1 MLNRCLLDH
10 AYSLPQKS
18 QDPNISSS
26 DSDASSED
34 EEGEEEEGE
43 EDDTEDPTGAK
54 ALIAESRKAAGDKA
68 RVERKAKRKAEKA
81 ESERL
86 AEERRKK
93 HVKLNKLT
101 SISGCSGGGHAREEK
116 RCYGCGQ
123 PGHER
128 RDCPRSAN
136 QRSYGRQ

>member
-1 MLNRCLLDH
+1 VLDH
-10 AYSLPQKS
+10 AYSFAQKS
-18 QDPNISSS
+18 QDPDISSS
-26 DSDASSED
+26 DSEGSSED
-34 EEGEEEEGE
+34 GEQDE
-43 EDDTEDPTGAK
+43 EDEDDNTEDPTGAK
-54 ALIAESRKAAGDKA
+54 AMIAESRKAAGDKA

-101 SISGCSGGGHAREEK
+101 SISGGSGGTHAREEK

-128 RDCPRSAN
+128 RDCPRSAA
-136 QRSYGRQ
+136 QRSYGR

>member
-1 MLNRCLLDH
+1 MNFMLDH
-10 AYSLPQKS
+10 AYSFAQKS
-18 QDPNISSS
+18 QNPDVSSS
-26 DSDASSED
+26 DSGDSSED
-34 EEGEEEEGE
+34 EAEEHNDDDDDA
-43 EDDTEDPTGAK
+43 EDRTGAK

-68 RVERKAKRKAEKA
+68 RIERKAKRKAEKA

-101 SISGCSGGGHAREEK
+101 SISGGSGGTPAREEK

-128 RDCPRSAN
+128 RDCPRAAT